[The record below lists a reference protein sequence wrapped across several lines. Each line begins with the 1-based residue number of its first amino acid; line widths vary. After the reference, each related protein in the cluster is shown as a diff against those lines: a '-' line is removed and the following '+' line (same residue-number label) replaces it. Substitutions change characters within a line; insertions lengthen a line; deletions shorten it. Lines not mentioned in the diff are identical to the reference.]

1 MERISYENPKL
12 VLTRSDI
19 EPGQVHWRS
28 PSNLAIVKYWGKHGK
43 QWPRNPSLSFTL
55 QNAFT
60 ETIIKY
66 KARAT
71 QGGEKVAF
79 SFTFEQQARPEFES
93 KLRAFLEGILPIFP
107 FLEQLELEIHSANS
121 FPHSAGIASSA
132 SAMSALALC
141 LCSMEDLFFG
151 SLQDD
156 AKFDRKASYVARL
169 GSGSACRSI
178 YPQAA
183 LWGKTGLV
191 EGSSD
196 DYAIPLSEY
205 LHPVFQHFHDDILL
219 VDSGSKEVSSR
230 AGHASMNEH
239 PFAERRYEHARQQLH
254 FLLDALRHGDVE
266 TFGKITEAEALE
278 LHALMMT
285 ANPPYLLLKP
295 NTLRIIDKVQSF
307 RRDTGLPLYV
317 SLDAGPNPHLLYPE
331 EEMHA
336 IRPFIEKEL
345 LPFCEEGRWLA
356 DWVGEGPEEI

>member
-1 MERISYENPKL
+1 MTFENPKL
-12 VLTRSDI
+12 VLTRSEI
-19 EPGQVHWRS
+19 EPGEVHWRS
-28 PSNLAIVKYWGKHGK
+28 PSNLALVKYWGKYGK
-43 QWPRNPSLSFTL
+43 QLPRNPSLSFTL

-60 ETIIKY
+60 ETLVRY
-66 KARAT
+66 KARET
-71 QGGEKVAF
+71 QSKEKVVF
-79 SFTFEQQARPEFES
+79 SFAFEQQARPEFEP
-93 KLRAFLEGILPIFP
+93 KLRAFFELVLPVFP

-151 SLQDD
+151 TLASD
-156 AKFDRKASYVARL
+156 ADFDRKASYVARL

-196 DYAIPLSEY
+196 EYAIPMGEY

-219 VDSGSKEVSSR
+219 VHSGSKEVSSR

-239 PFAERRYEHARQQLH
+239 YFAERRYEHAKQQLH
-254 FLLDALRHGDVE
+254 FLLDALRGGDVE
-266 TFGKITEAEALE
+266 LLGKIVEAEALE

-295 NTLRIIDKVQSF
+295 NTLRIIEKVQAF
-307 RRDTGLPLYV
+307 RKETKLPLYF

-345 LPFCEEGRWLA
+345 LPFCEDGRWLA
-356 DWVGEGPEEI
+356 DWVGEGPEEV